1 MYPGAVD
8 LSAPITD
15 VIPGHRGVVLAVL
28 LRLRE
33 PVTGRELAAQAGVP
47 AATARRIIDDLA
59 EAGLV
64 DLRPAGRAL
73 GVTLNRQHLAVP
85 ALEQLAAMRAL
96 LIERL
101 RASIAAWSLPA
112 AAAWMFG
119 SAARGDG
126 DRHSD
131 IDLVVVSRV
140 ETSDDWETQTGDLA
154 SLIRAS
160 AGNDVQILDYSK
172 REFRRLVSEANPL
185 IRSLRED
192 GVELVD
198 GSSTLLR
205 KR

>member
-1 MYPGAVD
+1 VYSRDMD

-15 VIPGHRGVVLAVL
+15 VIPGHRGAVLAAL

-96 LIERL
+96 LIDTL
-101 RASIAAWSLPA
+101 RASIAAWELPA

-126 DRHSD
+126 DRRSD
-131 IDLVVVSRV
+131 IDLVVVARG
-140 ETSDDWETQTGDLA
+140 ETSDDWETQTADLA
-154 SLIRAS
+154 SLGS
-160 AGNDVQILDYSK
+160 ACTGNDVQVLDYSK
-172 REFRRLVSEANPL
+172 REFRRLVSETNPL

-192 GVELVD
+192 GIELVD
-198 GSSTLLR
+198 GSSMLLR

>member
-1 MYPGAVD
+1 MD

-15 VIPGHRGVVLAVL
+15 VIPGHRGAVLAAL

-47 AATARRIIDDLA
+47 PATARRLIDDLA

-64 DLRPAGRAL
+64 DLRPAGRAI

-101 RASIAAWSLPA
+101 RASISTWQFAA

-131 IDLVVVSRV
+131 IDLVVVARG
-140 ETSDDWETQTGDLA
+140 ETSDDWEAQTGDLA
-154 SLIRAS
+154 SLVS
-160 AGNDVQILDYSK
+160 ACTGNDVQVLDYSK
-172 REFRRLVSEANPL
+172 REFRRLVSETNPL

-198 GSSTLLR
+198 GSSMLLR

>member
-1 MYPGAVD
+1 VYPGDVD

-15 VIPGHRGVVLAVL
+15 VIPGHRGVVLAAL

-59 EAGLV
+59 AAGLV

-85 ALEQLAAMRAL
+85 ALEQLAGMRAL

-101 RASIAAWSLPA
+101 RASIAEWALPA

-140 ETSDDWETQTGDLA
+140 
-154 SLIRAS
+154 
-160 AGNDVQILDYSK
+160 
-172 REFRRLVSEANPL
+172 
-185 IRSLRED
+185 
-192 GVELVD
+192 
-198 GSSTLLR
+198 
-205 KR
+205 

>member
-1 MYPGAVD
+1 MYPRDMD

-15 VIPGHRGVVLAVL
+15 VIPGHRGVVLAAL

-96 LIERL
+96 LIETL
-101 RASIAAWSLPA
+101 RASIAAWGLPA

-126 DRHSD
+126 DRRSD
-131 IDLVVVSRV
+131 IDLVVVALG

-154 SLIRAS
+154 SLGS
-160 AGNDVQILDYSK
+160 ACTGNDVQVLDYSK
-172 REFRRLVSEANPL
+172 REFRRLVSVANPL

-198 GSSTLLR
+198 GSSMLLR

>member
-15 VIPGHRGVVLAVL
+15 VIPGHRGVLLAVL

-47 AATARRIIDDLA
+47 PATARRIIDDLA

-101 RASIAAWSLPA
+101 RATIAVWNLPV

-126 DRHSD
+126 DRRSD
-131 IDLVVVSRV
+131 IDLVVVARD

-160 AGNDVQILDYSK
+160 TGNDVQILDYSK
-172 REFRRLVSEANPL
+172 REFRRLVSAANPL

-192 GVELVD
+192 GVELAD
-198 GSSTLLR
+198 GSSTFLR
-205 KR
+205 NR

>member
-1 MYPGAVD
+1 MD

-47 AATARRIIDDLA
+47 TATARRIIDDLA

-85 ALEQLAAMRAL
+85 ALEQLVGMRAM

-101 RASIAAWSLPA
+101 RSSVAAWRLPA

-131 IDLVVVSRV
+131 IDLVVVARGK
-140 ETSDDWETQTGDLA
+140 TSDDWETQTGDLA
-154 SLIRAS
+154 SLIRAIT
-160 AGNDVQILDYSK
+160 GNDVQVLDYSQS
-172 REFRRLVSEANPL
+172 EFRRLVSATNPL
-185 IRSLRED
+185 IRTLRED

-198 GSSTLLR
+198 GSSALLK